1 MYNCN
6 LISYYLVTK
15 NNHIKLNSKI
25 IRELIKEN
33 IDFEKIY
40 QNNNSY

>member
-6 LISYYLVTK
+6 IVSYNLITK
-15 NNHIKLNSKI
+15 YNNHIKLNPKFVKEI
-25 IRELIKEN
+25 IN

-40 QNNNSY
+40 QNNNIF